1 MNQMDVLL
9 AAAGL
14 EQWRLAGAGSIVS
27 QSNHGGLLLQH

>member
-14 EQWRLAGAGSIVS
+14 EQWRLAGAGSIV
-27 QSNHGGLLLQH
+27 NHGGVVLQH